1 MSDANFI
8 NTYNEVILENLNA
21 IMKQNFM
28 FQTQIKFFEQRV
40 NELSE
45 MEKKLADFEKDKSVE
60 LKQFQSSTDKFEKK
74 LTETSSD
81 FEKKLTETSSDF
93 EKKLADKQNEY
104 NRLMDQK
111 NNLAGEVLSLK
122 NEVEDKSRI
131 IQNNVTSDNDN
142 HRLQTAVNQQSGD
155 IEKLKNKIE
164 SMEKEIDSHKK
175 YNLQLEEMLPN
186 SKKKKLGIEILEED
200 TPKVEVKKEQTASI
214 INATSLTFESAGG
227 TF

>member
-28 FQTQIKFFEQRV
+28 FQTQIKFLEQRV
-40 NELSE
+40 NDIPE
-45 MEKKLADFEKDKSVE
+45 MEKKLADFEKNKSVE
-60 LKQFQSSTDKFEKK
+60 LEQLQNSAG
-74 LTETSSD
+74 
-81 FEKKLTETSSDF
+81 DF

-122 NEVEDKSRI
+122 NEVEDKNRI
-131 IQNNVTSDNDN
+131 IQNSVTSDNDK
-142 HRLQTAVNQQSGD
+142 HRLQTAVNQQSGEM
-155 IEKLKNKIE
+155 EKLKNRIE

-175 YNLQLEEMLPN
+175 YNSQLEEMLPN
-186 SKKKKLGIEILEED
+186 SKKKKLGIEIPEED
-200 TPKVEVKKEQTASI
+200 TPKVEVKKEQTVF
-214 INATSLTFESAGG
+214 NNVTPLTFESAGG

>member
-8 NTYNEVILENLNA
+8 NTYNEVILENLHA

-28 FQTQIKFFEQRV
+28 FQTQIKFLEQRV
-40 NELSE
+40 NELPE
-45 MEKKLADFEKDKSVE
+45 MEKKLADSEKNKSVE
-60 LKQFQSSTDKFEKK
+60 LKQLQNSTN
-74 LTETSSD
+74 
-81 FEKKLTETSSDF
+81 DF
-93 EKKLADKQNEY
+93 EKKLAETSNDFEKKLSDKQNEY

-131 IQNNVTSDNDN
+131 IQNNVTSDNDK

-155 IEKLKNKIE
+155 IEQLKNKIE

-186 SKKKKLGIEILEED
+186 SKKKKLGIEIPEED
-200 TPKVEVKKEQTASI
+200 TPKVEVKKEQTAPI

>member
-40 NELSE
+40 NELPE
-45 MEKKLADFEKDKSVE
+45 MEKKLADFEKNKSIE
-60 LKQFQSSTDKFEKK
+60 LEQLQNSAGNFEKK
-74 LTETSSD
+74 LSETSN
-81 FEKKLTETSSDF
+81 DF
-93 EKKLADKQNEY
+93 EKKLADKQNDY

-111 NNLAGEVLSLK
+111 NSLAGEVLSLK
-122 NEVEDKSRI
+122 EELDKKNLI
-131 IQNNVTSDNDN
+131 IQNNVTSDNDK
-142 HRLQTAVNQQSGD
+142 HRLQTAVNQQSGE
-155 IEKLKNKIE
+155 IEKLKNRIE

-186 SKKKKLGIEILEED
+186 SKKKKLGIEISEED
-200 TPKVEVKKEQTASI
+200 TPKAEVKKEQTVS
-214 INATSLTFESAGG
+214 NNVTPLTFESAGG

>member
-8 NTYNEVILENLNA
+8 NTYNEVILENLHA

-28 FQTQIKFFEQRV
+28 FQTQIKFLEQRV
-40 NELSE
+40 NELPE
-45 MEKKLADFEKDKSVE
+45 MEKKLADSEKNKSVE
-60 LKQFQSSTDKFEKK
+60 LKQLQN
-74 LTETSSD
+74 LTND
-81 FEKKLTETSSDF
+81 FEKKLAETSNDF

-131 IQNNVTSDNDN
+131 IQNNVTSDNDK

-155 IEKLKNKIE
+155 IEQLKNKIE

-186 SKKKKLGIEILEED
+186 SKKKKLGIEIPEED
-200 TPKVEVKKEQTASI
+200 TPKVEVKKEQTAPI